1 MLLYGVLLLL
11 QGLRVYEQGRLLS
24 AWQDRLSDSIQ
35 AQLAALFNRAC
46 SQFLQLS
53 GVKVRP
59 LIDFSRRLLPSCAK
73 CCGIKGMAE
82 PSPVMACCG
91 AVQLAFMDGTVFP

>member
-1 MLLYGVLLLL
+1 MMLYGVLLLL

-59 LIDFSRRLLPSCAK
+59 LITSQDGYWRAVPS
-73 CCGIKGMAE
+73 
-82 PSPVMACCG
+82 
-91 AVQLAFMDGTVFP
+91 AVASKAWLNPAL